1 MRREFRY
8 FYSLL
13 FVSTCLFLFIPHNIN
28 AEVKVIQMMNN
39 GQMDER
45 VSFYAK
51 TFGGIVFVTRDGEI
65 IYSLPKVEEKEKSP
79 QGWVLKEELVGGA
92 IGKVTA
98 EQKSAIG
105 VSYFKGNVPQSREA
119 TSPPM
124 ASLWTRDI

>member
-1 MRREFRY
+1 MRREFRC

-28 AEVKVIQMMNN
+28 AEVKVIQKMKGLYVPFMMNN

-65 IYSLPKVEEKEKSP
+65 IYSLPKVEEKEKNP

-105 VSYFKGNVPQSREA
+105 VSYFKGNDPSV
-119 TSPPM
+119 
-124 ASLWTRDI
+124 